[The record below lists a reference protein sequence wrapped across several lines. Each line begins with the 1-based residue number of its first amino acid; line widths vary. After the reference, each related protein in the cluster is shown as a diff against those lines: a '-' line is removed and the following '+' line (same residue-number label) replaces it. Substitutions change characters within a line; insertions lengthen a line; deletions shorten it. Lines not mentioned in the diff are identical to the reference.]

1 MAPLDLRPEAG
12 AEPLLLLHLDA
23 ELLGEH
29 RREIGPGHEALHH
42 EDLADSLARL
52 LLLGESLRQLL
63 TRDQALLDE
72 ELSKQLLRDAG
83 RFHVRA
89 NRHVVEGWLERL
101 RFAAVAREYPTL
113 LDFIGGTPVVR
124 LQKVGAELG
133 CTLLAKLEYMT
144 PGGSNK
150 DRIGLR
156 MVEAAEAEGKLEPG
170 GTIVEPTS
178 GNTGVGLALAAAVKG
193 YKLICVVPDKVAT
206 EKIAL
211 LRAFGAEVVICP
223 TAVDPDSPESYYSVS
238 DRLAEEIPGAYK
250 PDQYSNQA
258 NPEAHYHST
267 GPEIWEQVGDDLD
280 ALVISVGTGGS
291 ITGAGRYLK
300 EQKPDLVVVGADPE
314 GSVFTAEDESDVHPY
329 LVEGIGKDTFP
340 ETFDPSIVDE
350 YVRVSD
356 RDSFLT
362 ARRLAREEGILGGGS
377 AGTSVYAML
386 ETARRHGP
394 GKTILTTIPDGGRG
408 YLSKLFD
415 DNWMLEHGL
424 LERRGP
430 LPTIDEVLAFKHAED
445 GATPDL
451 VVCEA
456 HQKIGAAIE
465 LMQRYGI
472 SQLPVVRRDPPAS
485 LTDVIGSLNE
495 RGLLDRVFRN
505 PDSLGE
511 DVAGAMDPP
520 LHAVDAGESV
530 RDVYGSLSGTGAAV
544 LVARSGA
551 PAAVLTRSDLLEYL
565 AHGRAG
571 TELPVAPPSA
581 AGDQARPGVRHP
593 SNHRAVRRQPPLP
606 AAVGVHDVDLEVV
619 ADLARERDLLPVGR
633 PGRTS
638 TR

>member
-1 MAPLDLRPEAG
+1 M
-12 AEPLLLLHLDA
+12 
-23 ELLGEH
+23 
-29 RREIGPGHEALHH
+29 
-42 EDLADSLARL
+42 
-52 LLLGESLRQLL
+52 
-63 TRDQALLDE
+63 T
-72 ELSKQLLRDAG
+72 
-83 RFHVRA
+83 
-89 NRHVVEGWLERL
+89 
-101 RFAAVAREYPTL
+101 REYPTL
-113 LDFIGGTPVVR
+113 LDLVGGTPVVR
-124 LQKVGAELG
+124 LLNVGAELG

-156 MVEAAEAEGKLEPG
+156 MVEAAERDGKLEPG

-258 NPEAHYHST
+258 NPDAHYHST

-280 ALVISVGTGGS
+280 AIVISVGTGGS
-291 ITGAGRYLK
+291 ISGIGRYLK
-300 EQKPDLVVVGADPE
+300 EQKPELVVVGADPE
-314 GSVFTAEDESDVHPY
+314 GSVFTAEDESGVHPY

-377 AGTSVYAML
+377 AGTSVFAML

-430 LPTIDEVLAFKHAED
+430 LPTIDEVLAFKHADD

-472 SQLPVVRRDPPAS
+472 SQLARRPA
-485 LTDVIGSLNE
+485 
-495 RGLLDRVFRN
+495 RPAGLAHRRHRLAQRARAARPRVPQSR
-505 PDSLGE
+505 L
-511 DVAGAMDPP
+511 
-520 LHAVDAGESV
+520 
-530 RDVYGSLSGTGAAV
+530 
-544 LVARSGA
+544 ARRRRRRRHG
-551 PAAVLTRSDLLEYL
+551 PAAARG
-565 AHGRAG
+565 GRRR
-571 TELPVAPPSA
+571 V
-581 AGDQARPGVRHP
+581 RPR
-593 SNHRAVRRQPPLP
+593 RLRQPRR
-606 AAVGVHDVDLEVV
+606 HRRRR
-619 ADLARERDLLPVGR
+619 ARRPVGR
-633 PGRTS
+633 SGRRAHAQRPPRVPRARSRRLACCS
-638 TR
+638 TTRSRRATVTRSGSS